1 MAYVFYN
8 AASPLNDKM
17 PFWLPM
23 EICEKIDMH
32 VPKLMMVSIN
42 YEDIPSTFMH
52 LMSDDYDAACGVIK
66 EIHDNFNHD
75 QVLHIVPCGINGR
88 LVKGVPSN
96 RHLVINIKPR
106 GFTNCDVFF
115 KFHLEKHATHHFPKV
130 FFEDLCDLYDIICAI
145 LSLDYGHSTLYNTFL
160 TSVEKYRKKKFDKLE
175 ITVHNHF

>member
-1 MAYVFYN
+1 MAYVFNN

-42 YEDIPSTFMH
+42 YGHIPSTFMH
-52 LMSDDYDAACGVIK
+52 FMSDDYDAACGVIK

-75 QVLHIVPCGINGR
+75 QVLHIVPCGIYGR
-88 LVKGVPSN
+88 LVKGVPTN
-96 RHLVINIKPR
+96 RHLVIKIMPT
-106 GFTNCDVFF
+106 GFTGCNGFF
-115 KFHLEKHATHHFPKV
+115 NFHLEKRATHQFPKI
-130 FFEDLCDLYDIICAI
+130 FFEHPCDLYDIICAI
-145 LSLDYGHSTLYNTFL
+145 LSLNYGHSTFYDGFL
-160 TSVEKYRKKKFDKLE
+160 TSVEKYRKKQFDKME